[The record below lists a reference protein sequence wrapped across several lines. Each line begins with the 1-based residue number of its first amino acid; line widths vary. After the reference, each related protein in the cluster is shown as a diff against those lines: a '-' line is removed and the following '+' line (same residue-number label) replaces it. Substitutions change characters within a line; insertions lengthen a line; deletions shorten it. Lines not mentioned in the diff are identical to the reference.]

1 MDVTIDTRGFTLD
14 TQSRELVATR
24 AHGLAGLT
32 WLAVTIE
39 WRVAPIFSEAHD
51 QFHASARATFESE
64 TVTCAATSANQDELI
79 EALFAQLETAVAR
92 RRWLAEGAAAPCA
105 WCGGGTFALIESQ
118 RLGELGPI
126 CDTLVCAQC
135 GHVEQFA
142 RNVRAVM
149 ALEGTVVVHARAKPP
164 YR

>member
-24 AHGLAGLT
+24 AHKLAGLT

-118 RLGELGPI
+118 RLGVLVT
-126 CDTLVCAQC
+126 DALVCAGC
-135 GHVEQFA
+135 GHVDQF
-142 RNVRAVM
+142 VRDVRSVI
-149 ALEGTVVVHARAKPP
+149 ALEGAAVVHARAKPP